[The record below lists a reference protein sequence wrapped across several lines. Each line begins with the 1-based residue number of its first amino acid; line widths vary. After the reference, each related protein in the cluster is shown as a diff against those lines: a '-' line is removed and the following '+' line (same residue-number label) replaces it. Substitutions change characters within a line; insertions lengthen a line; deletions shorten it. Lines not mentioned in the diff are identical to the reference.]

1 MADLET
7 YLAKRDF
14 DRTPEPKDTGSPEG
28 LALRYSIQKHDA
40 TRLHFDLRLEWE
52 GALLSWA
59 ITRGPSLDPKE
70 KRLAVRTEDHPIGYL
85 GFEGVIPKD
94 SYGAGRVM
102 LWDLGHWQPLEPAAK
117 GLAKGH
123 LSFAIHGRR
132 LTGRW
137 ELVRMRRE
145 GKRENWLLIKGRDE
159 AAGKRDPVRRYTH
172 SVGTRRTMTGIGKDA
187 TPAEPPARKANA
199 PKVPKPQLATLT
211 DDLADPATHWHEL
224 KFDGYRALVPI
235 GKDGVRILTRS
246 GLDWSDRFAPLLP
259 AFEDLPCDT
268 ALIDGEI
275 VAGAGL
281 HGFGMLQKAIKAGGP
296 FTFQAFD
303 LLHRDG
309 DDLTGEP
316 LETRRAA
323 LEALLKDA
331 PPLGSLQ
338 VSPVIRGA
346 ADDAFAAICK
356 AGGEGLIAKRLDA
369 SYMPG
374 RSRAWL
380 KVKCEQRAEFVVV
393 GWQRS
398 DKRSRPFAS
407 LALAA
412 RDGEA
417 LRYVG
422 KTGTGFDAETMR
434 EVADKLAPLTR
445 KSAPVRAPRD
455 EARGVVWVTPQ
466 LVAEVKYAEM
476 TGDGRLRQAVFLG
489 LREDKPAREVRMEKT
504 ERKTGTTSDRPKI
517 AGIAVSSTER
527 VVFPEARVTKGDV
540 AEYYGAMA
548 DRILACAADRPVS
561 LVRLPEGL
569 EGERFFQRHA
579 GKGFPDAVKVVE
591 IEESDGK
598 TAPYIYLDSAAGL
611 VGAAQMGA
619 VEFHVWGARR
629 DRMDRPDRMVFDLDP
644 DEGVDFAK
652 VRDSAADIRD
662 VLKRLGLES
671 WPLLTG
677 GKGVHVV
684 VDLHRSSSWDTVK
697 GFAQTFATHLAETEP
712 ARYTAKMSK
721 KRRQGKIF
729 VDWLRN
735 ERSSTAIAPFSLR
748 ARTGAPVAVPVTWD
762 ELAETDSAA
771 AFDIRAAR
779 ERDWPGRPGP
789 QRITEAVID
798 AFETWVSGAPH
809 D

>member
-1 MADLET
+1 MADLGA

-14 DRTPEPKDTGSPEG
+14 DRTPEPVDAGDPEG
-28 LALRYSIQKHDA
+28 LALRYSVQKHDA

-123 LSFAIHGRR
+123 LSFVLHGRR

-137 ELVRMRRE
+137 ELVQMRRE

-172 SVGTRRTMTGIGKDA
+172 SVGTRKTMTGIGREAAPSD
-187 TPAEPPARKANA
+187 PPRRKANA
-199 PKVPKPQLATLT
+199 PKVQKPQLATLA
-211 DDLADPATHWHEL
+211 DDLSSPETHWHEL

-235 GKDGVRILTRS
+235 GKAGVRILTRS

-281 HGFGMLQKAIKAGGP
+281 QGFGMLQKAIKAGGP
-296 FTFQAFD
+296 FTFHAFD

-309 DDLTGEP
+309 DDLTDQP
-316 LETRRAA
+316 LEARREA
-323 LEALLKDA
+323 LEALLKDV
-331 PPLGSLQ
+331 PPLGPLQ
-338 VSPVIRGA
+338 ASPVIRGDA
-346 ADDAFAAICK
+346 ADAFAAICK
-356 AGGEGLIAKRLDA
+356 AGGEGLIAKRRDA
-369 SYMPG
+369 PYTPG

-398 DKRSRPFAS
+398 DKRGRPFAS

-412 RDGEA
+412 RDGAA

-422 KTGTGFDAETMR
+422 KTGTGFDADTMG
-434 EVADKLAPLTR
+434 EVADRLAPLTR
-445 KSAPVRAPRD
+445 KTAPVDAPRD
-455 EARGVVWVTPQ
+455 ETRGVVWVRPE

-489 LREDKPAREVRMEKT
+489 LREDKAAKEVRMEKIDRT
-504 ERKTGTTSDRPKI
+504 AETTSDRPKI
-517 AGIAVSSTER
+517 AGIAVSSPAR
-527 VVFPEARVTKGDV
+527 VVFPEAKVTKGDV
-540 AEYYGAMA
+540 ASYYAVMA
-548 DRILACAADRPVS
+548 GRILDCAADRPVS

-569 EGERFFQRHA
+569 GGERFFQRHA

-591 IEESDGK
+591 IEESDGG

-644 DEGVDFAK
+644 DEGMGFAT
-652 VRDSAADIRD
+652 VRESAADIRTI
-662 VLKRLGLES
+662 LKRLGLES

-684 VDLHRSSSWDTVK
+684 VDLHRSSSWETVK

-712 ARYTAKMSK
+712 DRYTARMSK

-735 ERSSTAIAPFSLR
+735 ERGSTAVAPFSLR
-748 ARTGAPVAVPVTWD
+748 ARAGAPVAVPVTWD
-762 ELAETDSAA
+762 ELAKSRSAA
-771 AFDIRAAR
+771 AFDIRSAR
-779 ERDWPGRPGP
+779 DRDWPARPGP
-789 QRITEAVID
+789 QRITKPVIA
-798 AFETWVSGAPH
+798 AFEDWVRG
-809 D
+809 

>member
-1 MADLET
+1 MTSLDA

-14 DRTPEPKDTGSPEG
+14 DRTPEPRDAGSPEG

-59 ITRGPSLDPKE
+59 VTRGPSLDPRE

-85 GFEGVIPKD
+85 GFEGVIPED

-123 LSFAIHGRR
+123 LSFALHGQR

-137 ELVRMRRE
+137 TLVRMRRE

-159 AAGKRDPVRRYTH
+159 AAGKRDPVRRYTR
-172 SVGTRRTMTGIGKDA
+172 SVGTRRTMTAIGRGDA
-187 TPAEPPARKANA
+187 PGDPPARKASA

-211 DDLADPATHWHEL
+211 DDLADPETHWHEL

-235 GKDGVRILTRS
+235 GKGGARILTRS

-275 VAGAGL
+275 AAGAGL
-281 HGFGMLQKAIKAGGP
+281 SGFGTLQKAIKAGGP

-303 LLHRDG
+303 LLHHDG
-309 DDLTGEP
+309 EDLAGKP
-316 LETRRAA
+316 LEVRRAA
-323 LEALLKDA
+323 LDALLKDA
-331 PPLGSLQ
+331 PPLGLLQ
-338 VSPVIRGA
+338 ASPVIRGA
-346 ADDAFAAICK
+346 ADEVFAAICK
-356 AGGEGLIAKRLDA
+356 AGGEGLIAKRLDTPYA
-369 SYMPG
+369 SG
-374 RSRAWL
+374 RSRDWL

-422 KTGTGFDAETMR
+422 KTGTGFDADAMR
-434 EVADKLAPLTR
+434 EVADRLAPLERGT
-445 KSAPVRAPRD
+445 APVKAPRD
-455 EARGVVWVTPQ
+455 EARGVVWVTPE

-489 LREDKPAREVRMEKT
+489 LREDKPAGEVRMEKT
-504 ERKTGTTSDRPKI
+504 ERKSDAKSDRPRI

-527 VVFPEARVTKGDV
+527 VVFPEAGITKGDV
-540 AEYYGAMA
+540 AEYYATMA
-548 DRILACAADRPVS
+548 DRILDCVADRPVS

-591 IEESDGK
+591 IEESDGETK
-598 TAPYIYLDSAAGL
+598 PYIYLDSAAGL

-644 DEGVDFAK
+644 DDGVGFAK
-652 VRDSAADIRD
+652 VRDSAAHIRD
-662 VLKRLGLES
+662 VLARLGLES

-684 VDLHRSSSWDTVK
+684 VDLHRSSSWDTMK
-697 GFAQTFATHLAETEP
+697 GFAQTFATHLAEAEP
-712 ARYTAKMSK
+712 DRFTAKMSK

-748 ARTGAPVAVPVTWD
+748 ARAGAPAAVPVTWD
-762 ELAETDSAA
+762 ELAKVRSAA
-771 AFDIRAAR
+771 AFDIRSAQD
-779 ERDWPGRPGP
+779 RDWPDRPGP
-789 QRITEAVID
+789 QRITGTVIA
-798 AFETWVSGAPH
+798 AFEEWVAG
-809 D
+809 